1 MEMEG
6 YVPTARQPK
15 HCGSTPCLLCGWRW
29 KGTYQ
34 LPGNHNTVA
43 ARHVYCVGGDGRVY
57 IPTNCQATK
66 TLWQHALATMWVE
79 GYLPGNHALATTRQ
93 PEHWCDALTTMWV
106 EEYLPTARQPRLGHN
121 QATRTLVSRLD
132 HCVGGGVPANSQAT
146 KTLAAR
152 IDHCVDG
159 DGGVLTNS
167 QATKTLWQH
176 ALATVWVEWYLPT
189 VSQPQ
194 HCGSTP

>member
-1 MEMEG
+1 MATRLDHCQATRTLAACLDHCVDGDGRVRTNSQATKTLWQHALSIVWVEMEG
-6 YVPTARQPK
+6 YLPTARQPQ

-29 KGTYQ
+29 KGIYTYQ
-34 LPGNHNTVA
+34 LPGNQNTVA
-43 ARHVYCVGGDGRVY
+43 ARLGNYVGGGV
-57 IPTNCQATK
+57 PT
-66 TLWQHALATMWVE
+66 
-79 GYLPGNHALATTRQ
+79 
-93 PEHWCDALTTMWV
+93 
-106 EEYLPTARQPRLGHN
+106 RQPRLGHN

-132 HCVGGGVPANSQAT
+132 HCVGGGIPANSQAT

-176 ALATVWVEWYLPT
+176 ALATVWVEGYLPT